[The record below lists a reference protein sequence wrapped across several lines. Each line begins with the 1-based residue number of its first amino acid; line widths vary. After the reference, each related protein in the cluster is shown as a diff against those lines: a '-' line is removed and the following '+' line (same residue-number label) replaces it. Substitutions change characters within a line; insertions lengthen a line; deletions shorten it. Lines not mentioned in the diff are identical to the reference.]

1 MGRFSWSYRRH
12 CDHLYVFFVSHDSVM
27 MKMALF
33 ETLRTYG
40 SFAPMIAAMHDTN
53 DSRRHFFYVL
63 WYNKVGDTSQW
74 IAHTMMVETCVCAYE
89 SAPSLRLLNRVPAGT
104 KKERGYMERLQ
115 KVIAGAGVT
124 SRRKAEDLI
133 RAGRVTVNGKTAT
146 IGMQVDP
153 DSDMIAIDG
162 KRLKHDH
169 KRIIVL
175 YKPLYTVTTLSDPQ
189 GRKTVRDLIT
199 DIPERLYPVG
209 RLDYMTSGVLLLT
222 NDGGLTEKLLH
233 PRYGIE
239 KEYEARVDGQP
250 TEHIM
255 QRLKQGL
262 LLDDGWV
269 KVKYA
274 GYRGQSVRIVITEGR
289 KHIVRRLLAAV
300 GLPVREL
307 TRLRFANI
315 GLEGL
320 KPGMWRDVSPKEYAT
335 LKQLTSMSQ
344 TRHKSSL

>member
-1 MGRFSWSYRRH
+1 
-12 CDHLYVFFVSHDSVM
+12 
-27 MKMALF
+27 
-33 ETLRTYG
+33 
-40 SFAPMIAAMHDTN
+40 
-53 DSRRHFFYVL
+53 
-63 WYNKVGDTSQW
+63 
-74 IAHTMMVETCVCAYE
+74 
-89 SAPSLRLLNRVPAGT
+89 
-104 KKERGYMERLQ
+104 MERLQ

-124 SRRKAEDLI
+124 SRRKAEELI

-146 IGMQVDP
+146 IGMQIDP
-153 DSDMIAIDG
+153 HFDKVAIDG
-162 KRLKHDH
+162 KPLTYDR
-169 KRIIVL
+169 KRTIVL

-222 NDGGLTEKLLH
+222 NDGALNETLLH

-239 KEYEARVDGQP
+239 KEYEAIVDGKP
-250 TEHIM
+250 SENIM
-255 QRLKQGL
+255 RRLKQGVW
-262 LLDDGWV
+262 LDDGWV

-274 GYRGQSVRIVITEGR
+274 GYHGQTIRIVITEGR
-289 KHIVRRLLAAV
+289 KHIVRRLLAQV

-307 TRLRFANI
+307 TRLRFATI

-320 KPGMWRDVSPKEYAT
+320 RPGMWRDLSSKEYAL

-344 TRHKSSL
+344 TRHKSSQ